1 MFFSLV
7 VELSGKVVVGD
18 DLFFGVCVL
27 LVCLVRT
34 SEGRGAKERGQQR
47 GLKATVRDCQS
58 LNF

>member
-34 SEGRGAKERGQQR
+34 RESGPERMREVAGNGGRRRLEIAN
-47 GLKATVRDCQS
+47 L
-58 LNF
+58 